1 MPCFS
6 PPPQDP
12 KPTLNPDS
20 PKDETL
26 VLPQNISNLTS
37 SMKLPPFLLRPISQ
51 FSSTT
56 SKLPPLAT
64 AYEITTHE
72 EVLSIINSST
82 PMEPELEKV
91 VPFLLPDIVNSV
103 FQEQLN
109 PELGFRFF
117 VWASKRRKFRCW
129 VSFDFIIDMLV
140 KDNGFELYWKTL
152 EELKSCGV
160 PISSDAFTVLIS
172 GYWKL
177 RMAEKAVE
185 AFGRMKDFDCK
196 PDLHTYNMILHV
208 MVEKEVI
215 LLALAV
221 YNVMLKSNC
230 APNCATYSILID
242 GLCKSGKTQDALKL
256 FDEMTQRGIPPN
268 RITFTVIISGLCKSK
283 RADEA
288 HRLFNTMKRS
298 GCSPDTITYNA
309 LLNGFCKLGKV
320 DEAFMLCSS
329 FKKEGY
335 ALGINGYSCLIDGL
349 FRARRYNE
357 AHDLFQKMSE
367 ENIIPDLVL
376 YTIMIRGLAEAG
388 KVKDALK
395 LLRVMTEKGVAPD
408 THGYNTLIK
417 GFCDMGLLDQAR
429 SLKLE
434 ISKQDLFPDT
444 CTYTILICGMCR
456 NGLVGE
462 AREIFNEMEKVG
474 CFPSVVTFNA
484 LIDGLCKDGDLD
496 EAHLL
501 FYKMEIGRNP
511 SLFLRLSQGTDRVLD
526 SASLQTMVAKLCDS
540 GLILKAYKLL
550 MQLADSGVLPNI
562 TTYNILINGFS
573 KARNINGAFKLFKEL
588 QLKGHSPDSVTY
600 GTLIDGLQRVDRE
613 EDAFGVFDQMKKN
626 GCMPSSAVYKSLM
639 TWSCR
644 KKKIS
649 VAFSIWL
656 KYLRSLPGRDEEAI
670 KVAEE
675 HFEKGELE
683 KAVRGLL
690 ELDFKVK
697 DFDSAPYTIW
707 IIGLCQAQKLDE
719 ALKLF
724 SILAEWGINVS
735 PPSCARLIH
744 SLCKEENLDEAI
756 NIFCYTMEK
765 GYMLMPRICN
775 QLLKCILSKGKSNY
789 ALDLLNRMN
798 SMGYDL
804 DAYLYSSTKFRLHGH
819 WNTREMENVSPGFGD
834 WMVGFV
840 KGEVMQ
846 AWPCQDK
853 VLIPPLIVS
862 KFSACIS
869 SIKSCPTEAEAGSI
883 YGFMKKRGAV
893 MFVLV
898 NNLLCVYSY
907 GMC

>member
-1 MPCFS
+1 MVQPRQSIGGASLPLLRHQFQEGNKLLGIGGRLCLTPKRQLERTSQQPSQPRAQHQSPEEFDQSSSRQLAPRSFESKDLKQKSGKRHRKQKQECPSGAIYSASALQLVTKRAVWSENHPHNMDSEYQQRVPPTASNRRRREFDVDHERGRGRASQSRSRSQRRVEGYDMPDIAVEDTSLPDS
-6 PPPQDP
+6 PPVQEEDRTHAFPGGPTDLSILRTYP

-395 LLRVMTEKGVAPD
+395 LVEGDDGER
-408 THGYNTLIK
+408 
-417 GFCDMGLLDQAR
+417 
-429 SLKLE
+429 
-434 ISKQDLFPDT
+434 
-444 CTYTILICGMCR
+444 CGTRYSR

-573 KARNINGAFKLFKEL
+573 KARNIN
-588 QLKGHSPDSVTY
+588 
-600 GTLIDGLQRVDRE
+600 RE

-707 IIGLCQAQKLDE
+707 IIGLCQARKLDE

-724 SILAEWGINVS
+724 SILAELGDQYIS
-735 PPSCARLIH
+735 P
-744 SLCKEENLDEAI
+744 
-756 NIFCYTMEK
+756 
-765 GYMLMPRICN
+765 
-775 QLLKCILSKGKSNY
+775 
-789 ALDLLNRMN
+789 
-798 SMGYDL
+798 
-804 DAYLYSSTKFRLHGH
+804 
-819 WNTREMENVSPGFGD
+819 
-834 WMVGFV
+834 
-840 KGEVMQ
+840 
-846 AWPCQDK
+846 
-853 VLIPPLIVS
+853 
-862 KFSACIS
+862 
-869 SIKSCPTEAEAGSI
+869 
-883 YGFMKKRGAV
+883 
-893 MFVLV
+893 
-898 NNLLCVYSY
+898 
-907 GMC
+907 

>member
-1 MPCFS
+1 
-6 PPPQDP
+6 
-12 KPTLNPDS
+12 
-20 PKDETL
+20 
-26 VLPQNISNLTS
+26 
-37 SMKLPPFLLRPISQ
+37 MKLPPFLLRPISQ

-64 AYEITTHE
+64 AYEITTPE

-256 FDEMTQRGIPPN
+256 FDEMTQRG
-268 RITFTVIISGLCKSK
+268 
-283 RADEA
+283 
-288 HRLFNTMKRS
+288 
-298 GCSPDTITYNA
+298 
-309 LLNGFCKLGKV
+309 
-320 DEAFMLCSS
+320 
-329 FKKEGY
+329 Y

-376 YTIMIRGLAEAG
+376 YTIMIQGLAEAG

-462 AREIFNEMEKVG
+462 AQEIFNEMEKVG

-707 IIGLCQAQKLDE
+707 IIGLCQARKLDE

-724 SILAEWGINVS
+724 SILAERGINIS

-756 NIFCYTMEK
+756 IIFCYTMEK

-775 QLLKCILSKGKSNY
+775 QLLKCLLSKGKSNY
-789 ALDLLNRMN
+789 ALDLLDRMN

-819 WNTREMENVSPGFGD
+819 WNTREMENVSPG
-834 WMVGFV
+834 
-840 KGEVMQ
+840 
-846 AWPCQDK
+846 
-853 VLIPPLIVS
+853 
-862 KFSACIS
+862 
-869 SIKSCPTEAEAGSI
+869 
-883 YGFMKKRGAV
+883 
-893 MFVLV
+893 
-898 NNLLCVYSY
+898 
-907 GMC
+907 